1 MKVKIPFIFTCIFD
15 LEEMMENV
23 REPSEYILRNGLFP
37 IFVQDER
44 TVKNKENR
52 RCKCWC
58 RSAKNQSVQDRKSV
72 PLDGDQTIES
82 KFDVDRTNG
91 FR

>member
-1 MKVKIPFIFTCIFD
+1 
-15 LEEMMENV
+15 MEV
-23 REPSEYILRNGLFP
+23 VERKELVPSP
-37 IFVQDER
+37 
-44 TVKNKENR
+44 VKNKENR
-52 RCKCWC
+52 WCKCWC
-58 RSAKNQSVQDRKSV
+58 RSAKNQSVQDRKSI